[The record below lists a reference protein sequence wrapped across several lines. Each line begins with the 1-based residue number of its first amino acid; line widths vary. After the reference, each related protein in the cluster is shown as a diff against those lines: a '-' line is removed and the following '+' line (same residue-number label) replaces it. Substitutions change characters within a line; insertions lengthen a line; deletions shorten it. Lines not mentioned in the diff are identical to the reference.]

1 MKLLQ
6 LNRVSEEGVNSLRDS
21 FDNLPETPHADG
33 KYRLRRYS
41 IIELHT
47 TFWNA
52 HEETAAEK
60 LNNREFLQSED
71 LNKHQGGMSRKFE
84 DLEDSTIQS
93 RGFKEIC
100 HLFKNANN
108 LVDGQEV
115 EVHQM
120 RIVTLDSEDYL
131 TKNGPWVVT
140 PVSPEGVHQDGFDYI
155 AMIGIN
161 RNNIEGGELK
171 AFHPNNKDTP
181 ILSKPLDSGDMFI
194 LQDSVLFHDASPIRA
209 VKRRVKGCL
218 DAFVLCA
225 RVA

>member
-1 MKLLQ
+1 MRLLQ
-6 LNRVSEEGVNSLRDS
+6 LNKLSNEGVHSLKSS
-21 FDNLPETPHADG
+21 FDNLPETSHADG

-41 IIELHT
+41 VVELRT

-52 HEETAAEK
+52 AEEIVVEK
-60 LNNREFLQSED
+60 LETREFLQSED

-93 RGFKEIC
+93 EGFKEIC
-100 HLFKNANN
+100 HLFKNSNN
-108 LVDGQEV
+108 LVDGQEI

-140 PVSPEGVHQDGFDYI
+140 PVSPEGVHQDGFDHI

-171 AFHPNNKDTP
+171 AYHPDNRDTP
-181 ILSKPLDSGDMFI
+181 MLSKPLGAGDMFM

-209 VKRRVKGCL
+209 IRRREKGYL

-225 RVA
+225 RTA